1 MKTNLIGHVRRL
13 AENVEETRTIEFVA
27 SDNTRDAHGTVV
39 PVDKWDLT
47 RFNSNGIIGY
57 QHNVYGDMCGNED
70 PDRVIGTGQARIEDN
85 QLIVSMTFEPAEL
98 NPLAE
103 KIFRKILHGTLKA
116 VSVGFVPTKE
126 GAWGEGEEAK
136 NGSNPPIILTARSCW
151 RCRL

>member
-1 MKTNLIGHVRRL
+1 MQGTLKKPERL
-13 AENVEETRTIEFVA
+13 
-27 SDNTRDAHGTVV
+27 SLLLPDNTRDAHGTVV

-103 KIFRKILHGTLKA
+103 KDL
-116 VSVGFVPTKE
+116 P
-126 GAWGEGEEAK
+126 
-136 NGSNPPIILTARSCW
+136 
-151 RCRL
+151 